1 MECPNGHAG
10 NRDDS
15 RFCSNC
21 ATPLSRGGFLD
32 ARSGTPLPMMKK
44 LIILGLTVLCPF
56 IAVAAQEGFLV
67 GYWRG
72 VIQAGGRK
80 FTFVFT
86 FSADS
91 QKGIQGSLDLPEQSE
106 QNIPVDEIKVTEN
119 KIYLDMKRIQ
129 RKYEGEIGADKNRIV
144 GLYIRSD
151 GTRIPLTLEKTDS
164 AFSMKRPQMP
174 RPPYPY
180 KEDPIVIVNTDDQ
193 TKLAGTL
200 TIPDGAGPFPAIIL
214 ISGSGAQDRDET
226 VFGHKPFLVLADYL
240 ARWGAAVLR
249 CDDRGAGE
257 SGGEHLAATTA
268 VRAAD
273 VGWMIDDLLA
283 RKEIDRKRIFLLG
296 HSEGSVIAGL
306 AASRK
311 PLAAGIILLGA
322 PGLSIEENLYLQN
335 TLLRKAE
342 GASDAA
348 IAQANILQ
356 RRIFSVV
363 KEVTDDEEARAK
375 LRGIYS
381 SNMYER
387 LTDGQKKSI
396 DERIATL
403 LTPYFRDIIK
413 SEPSIPLSKVTCPVL
428 VIIGEKDLQCPPKDN
443 IPALEKALRAGG
455 NQKFRVIEMDGLNHL
470 LQRSTSGSMSE
481 YASIEET
488 ISPQALTA
496 ISDWLLSIKQK

>member
-1 MECPNGHAG
+1 
-10 NRDDS
+10 
-15 RFCSNC
+15 
-21 ATPLSRGGFLD
+21 
-32 ARSGTPLPMMKK
+32 MKK
-44 LIILGLTVLCPF
+44 RIILGLTVLCSF
-56 IAVAAQEGFLV
+56 LAAAAQESFLV
-67 GYWRG
+67 GYWKG
-72 VIQAGGRK
+72 VIQAGGRA

-86 FSADS
+86 FSTDA

-106 QNIPVDEIKVTEN
+106 QNIPVDEIKMAGNRV
-119 KIYLDMKRIQ
+119 YLDMEKIQ
-129 RKYEGEIGADKNRIV
+129 RKFEGEISPDKKKIV
-144 GLYIRSD
+144 GVYIRSN
-151 GTRIPLTLEKTDS
+151 GTRLPLTLERTDS

-174 RPPYPY
+174 QPPYPY
-180 KEDPIVIVNTDDQ
+180 KEETVVILNTDDQ
-193 TKLAGTL
+193 TKLAGAL
-200 TIPDGAGPFPAIIL
+200 TIPDGAGPFPAVIL

-226 VFGHKPFLVLADYL
+226 ISGHKPFLVLADFL
-240 ARWGAAVLR
+240 ARRGAAALR

-273 VGWMIDDLLA
+273 VGWMIEYLLT
-283 RKEIDRKRIFLLG
+283 RKGIDRKRIFLLG
-296 HSEGSVIAGL
+296 HSEGSVIASL
-306 AASRK
+306 VASRN
-311 PLAAGIILLGA
+311 PLVAGIILLGA

-356 RRIFSVV
+356 RKIFSVV
-363 KEVTDDEEARAK
+363 EEVTDDEEARAK

-387 LTDGQKKSI
+387 LTDSQKKSI
-396 DERIATL
+396 DERIGTL

-413 SEPSIPLSKVTCPVL
+413 CDPSVALSKVSCPVL
-428 VIIGEKDLQCPPKDN
+428 AIIGEKDLQCPPKEN
-443 IPALEKALRAGG
+443 IPALEKALRAGE
-455 NQKFRVIEMDGLNHL
+455 NRNFRVIEMAGLNHL
-470 LQRSTSGSMSE
+470 LQTSTSGAMSE

-496 ISDWLLSIKQK
+496 ISDWLLSIRDK

>member
-1 MECPNGHAG
+1 
-10 NRDDS
+10 
-15 RFCSNC
+15 
-21 ATPLSRGGFLD
+21 
-32 ARSGTPLPMMKK
+32 MKK
-44 LIILGLTVLCPF
+44 RIILGLTVLCPF
-56 IAVAAQEGFLV
+56 LAAAAQESSLV
-67 GYWRG
+67 GYWKG
-72 VIQAGGRK
+72 VIQAGGRA

-86 FSADS
+86 FSTDA
-91 QKGIQGSLDLPEQSE
+91 QKGIQGSLDLPEQDE
-106 QNIPVDEIKVTEN
+106 QNIPVDKITITGN
-119 KIYLDMKRIQ
+119 KIHLDMRKIQ
-129 RKYEGEIGADKNRIV
+129 REFEGEISPDNKKIV
-144 GLYIRSD
+144 GFYVRSN
-151 GTRIPLTLEKTDS
+151 GTRLPLTLERTDS

-174 RPPYPY
+174 QPPYPY
-180 KEDPIVIVNTDDQ
+180 KEETVVILNADDQ
-193 TKLAGTL
+193 TKLAGEL
-200 TIPDGAGPFPAIIL
+200 TIPDGTGPFPAVVL

-226 VFGHKPFLVLADYL
+226 ISGHKPFLVLADFL
-240 ARWGAAVLR
+240 ARRGAAALR

-273 VGWMIDDLLA
+273 VGWMIDYLLT
-283 RKEIDRKRIFLLG
+283 RKGIDRKRIFLLG
-296 HSEGSVIAGL
+296 HSEGSVIASL
-306 AASRK
+306 VASRN
-311 PLAAGIILLGA
+311 PLVAGIILLGA

-356 RRIFSVV
+356 RKIFSVV
-363 KEVTDDEEARAK
+363 EEVTDDEEARAK

-387 LTDGQKKSI
+387 LTDSQKKSI

-413 SEPSIPLSKVTCPVL
+413 CDPSVALSKVSCPVL
-428 VIIGEKDLQCPPKDN
+428 AIIGEKDLQCPPKEN
-443 IPALEKALRAGG
+443 IPALEKALRVGE
-455 NQKFRVIEMDGLNHL
+455 NRNFRVIELAGLNHL
-470 LQRSTSGSMSE
+470 LQTSTSGAMSE

-496 ISDWLLSIKQK
+496 ISDWLLSIRDK

>member
-1 MECPNGHAG
+1 
-10 NRDDS
+10 
-15 RFCSNC
+15 
-21 ATPLSRGGFLD
+21 
-32 ARSGTPLPMMKK
+32 MKK
-44 LIILGLTVLCPF
+44 RIILGLTVLCSF
-56 IAVAAQEGFLV
+56 LAAAAQESSLV
-67 GYWRG
+67 GYWKG
-72 VIQAGGRK
+72 VIQAGGRA

-86 FSADS
+86 FSTDA
-91 QKGIQGSLDLPEQSE
+91 QKGIQGSLDLPEQDE
-106 QNIPVDEIKVTEN
+106 QNIPVDKITITGN
-119 KIYLDMKRIQ
+119 KIHLDMRKIQ
-129 RKYEGEIGADKNRIV
+129 RKFEGEISPDKKKIV
-144 GLYIRSD
+144 GFYVRSN
-151 GTRIPLTLEKTDS
+151 GTRLPLTLERTDS

-174 RPPYPY
+174 QPPYPY
-180 KEDPIVIVNTDDQ
+180 KEETVVILNADDK
-193 TKLAGTL
+193 TKLAGAL
-200 TIPDGAGPFPAIIL
+200 TIPDGTGPFPAVVL

-226 VFGHKPFLVLADYL
+226 ISGHKPFLVLADFL
-240 ARWGAAVLR
+240 ARRGAAALR

-273 VGWMIDDLLA
+273 VGWMVGYLLT
-283 RKEIDRKRIFLLG
+283 RKGIDRKRIFLLG
-296 HSEGSVIAGL
+296 HSEGSVIASL
-306 AASRK
+306 VASRN
-311 PLAAGIILLGA
+311 PLVAGIILLGA

-356 RRIFSVV
+356 RKIFSVV
-363 KEVTDDEEARAK
+363 EEVTDDEEARAK

-387 LTDGQKKSI
+387 LTDSQKKSI

-413 SEPSIPLSKVTCPVL
+413 CDPSVALSKVSCPVL
-428 VIIGEKDLQCPPKDN
+428 AIIGEKDLQCPSKEN
-443 IPALEKALRAGG
+443 IPALEKALRAGE
-455 NQKFRVIEMDGLNHL
+455 NRNFRVIEMAGLNHL
-470 LQRSTSGSMSE
+470 LQTSTSGAMSE

-496 ISDWLLSIKQK
+496 ISDWLLSIRDK

>member
-1 MECPNGHAG
+1 
-10 NRDDS
+10 
-15 RFCSNC
+15 
-21 ATPLSRGGFLD
+21 
-32 ARSGTPLPMMKK
+32 MKK
-44 LIILGLTVLCPF
+44 RIILGLTVLCSF
-56 IAVAAQEGFLV
+56 LAAAAQESSLA
-67 GYWRG
+67 GYWKG
-72 VIQAGGRK
+72 VIQAGGRT

-86 FSADS
+86 FSTDA
-91 QKGIQGSLDLPEQSE
+91 QKGIQGSLDLPEQDE
-106 QNIPVDEIKVTEN
+106 QNIPVDEITITGN
-119 KIYLDMKRIQ
+119 KIYLDMKKIQ
-129 RKYEGEIGADKNRIV
+129 RKFEGEISPDKKKIV
-144 GLYIRSD
+144 GFYVRST
-151 GTRIPLTLEKTDS
+151 GTRLPLTLERTDS

-174 RPPYPY
+174 QPPYPY
-180 KEDPIVIVNTDDQ
+180 KEETVVILNADDQ
-193 TKLAGTL
+193 TKLAGAL
-200 TIPDGAGPFPAIIL
+200 TIPDGTGPFPAVVL

-226 VFGHKPFLVLADYL
+226 ISGHKPFLVLADFL
-240 ARWGAAVLR
+240 ARRGAAALR

-273 VGWMIDDLLA
+273 VGWMIEYLLT
-283 RKEIDRKRIFLLG
+283 RKGIDRKRIFLLG
-296 HSEGSVIAGL
+296 HSEGSVIASL
-306 AASRK
+306 VASRN
-311 PLAAGIILLGA
+311 PLVAGIILLGA

-356 RRIFSVV
+356 RKIFSVV
-363 KEVTDDEEARAK
+363 EEVTDDEEARAK

-387 LTDGQKKSI
+387 LTDSQKKSI

-413 SEPSIPLSKVTCPVL
+413 CDPSVALSKVSCPVL
-428 VIIGEKDLQCPPKDN
+428 AIIGEKDLQCPPKEN
-443 IPALEKALRAGG
+443 IPALEKALRAGE
-455 NQKFRVIEMDGLNHL
+455 NRNFRVIEMAGLNHL
-470 LQRSTSGSMSE
+470 LQTSTSGAMSE

-496 ISDWLLSIKQK
+496 ISDWLLSIRDK

>member
-1 MECPNGHAG
+1 
-10 NRDDS
+10 
-15 RFCSNC
+15 
-21 ATPLSRGGFLD
+21 
-32 ARSGTPLPMMKK
+32 MKK
-44 LIILGLTVLCPF
+44 RIILGLTVLCSF
-56 IAVAAQEGFLV
+56 LAAAAQESSLV
-67 GYWRG
+67 GYWKG
-72 VIQAGGRK
+72 VIQAGGRT

-86 FSADS
+86 FSTDA
-91 QKGIQGSLDLPEQSE
+91 QKGIQGSLDLPEQDE
-106 QNIPVDEIKVTEN
+106 QNIPVDEISITGN
-119 KIYLDMKRIQ
+119 KIYLDMKKIQ
-129 RKYEGEIGADKNRIV
+129 RKFEGEISPDKKKIV
-144 GLYIRSD
+144 GFYVRSN
-151 GTRIPLTLEKTDS
+151 GTRLPLTLERTDS

-174 RPPYPY
+174 QPPYPY
-180 KEDPIVIVNTDDQ
+180 KEETVVILNADDQ
-193 TKLAGTL
+193 TKLAGAL
-200 TIPDGAGPFPAIIL
+200 MIPDGTGPFPAVVL

-226 VFGHKPFLVLADYL
+226 ISGHKPFLVLADFL
-240 ARWGAAVLR
+240 ARRGAAALR
-249 CDDRGAGE
+249 CDDRGAGD

-273 VGWMIDDLLA
+273 VGWMIRYLLT

-296 HSEGSVIAGL
+296 HSEGSVIASL
-306 AASRK
+306 VASLN

-356 RRIFSVV
+356 RRIFSLV

-375 LRGIYS
+375 LREIYS

-387 LTDGQKKSI
+387 LTDSQKKSI

-413 SEPSIPLSKVTCPVL
+413 CDPSVALSKVSCPVL
-428 VIIGEKDLQCPPKDN
+428 AIIGEKDLQCPPKEN
-443 IPALEKALRAGG
+443 IPALEKALRAGE
-455 NQKFRVIEMDGLNHL
+455 NRNFRVIEMAGLNHL
-470 LQRSTSGSMSE
+470 LQTSTSGAMSE

-488 ISPQALTA
+488 ISPQALAA
-496 ISDWLLSIKQK
+496 ISDWLLSIRDK

>member
-1 MECPNGHAG
+1 
-10 NRDDS
+10 
-15 RFCSNC
+15 
-21 ATPLSRGGFLD
+21 
-32 ARSGTPLPMMKK
+32 MKK
-44 LIILGLTVLCPF
+44 RIILGLTVLCSF
-56 IAVAAQEGFLV
+56 LAAAAQESSLV
-67 GYWRG
+67 GYWKG
-72 VIQAGGRK
+72 VIQAGGRA

-86 FSADS
+86 FSTDA
-91 QKGIQGSLDLPEQSE
+91 QKGIQGSLDLPEQDE
-106 QNIPVDEIKVTEN
+106 QNIPVDKITITGN
-119 KIYLDMKRIQ
+119 KIHLDMRKIQ
-129 RKYEGEIGADKNRIV
+129 RKFEGEISPDKKKIV
-144 GLYIRSD
+144 GFYVRSN
-151 GTRIPLTLEKTDS
+151 GTRLPLTLERTDS

-174 RPPYPY
+174 QPPYPY
-180 KEDPIVIVNTDDQ
+180 KEETVVILNADDK
-193 TKLAGTL
+193 TKLAGAL
-200 TIPDGAGPFPAIIL
+200 TIPDGTGPFPAVVL

-226 VFGHKPFLVLADYL
+226 ISGHKPFLVLADFL
-240 ARWGAAVLR
+240 ARRGAAALR

-273 VGWMIDDLLA
+273 VGWMVGYLLT
-283 RKEIDRKRIFLLG
+283 RKGIDRKRIFLLG
-296 HSEGSVIAGL
+296 HSEGSVIASL
-306 AASRK
+306 VASRN
-311 PLAAGIILLGA
+311 PLVAGIILLGA

-356 RRIFSVV
+356 RKIFSVV
-363 KEVTDDEEARAK
+363 EEVTDDEEARAK

-387 LTDGQKKSI
+387 LTDSQKKSI

-413 SEPSIPLSKVTCPVL
+413 CDPSVALSKVSCPVL
-428 VIIGEKDLQCPPKDN
+428 AIIGEKDLQCPSKEN
-443 IPALEKALRAGG
+443 IPALEKALRAGK
-455 NQKFRVIEMDGLNHL
+455 NRNFRVIEMAGLNHL
-470 LQRSTSGSMSE
+470 LQTSTSGAMSE

-496 ISDWLLSIKQK
+496 ISDWLLSIRDK